1 MMDAFTAMKKRRTC
15 REFEAGKS
23 IPKEQL
29 EQLVD
34 SGRLAATAINIQ
46 PWEFVVITDRDMMQK
61 IADLAE
67 YGKHVAK
74 GSACIA
80 VLCKDGPYYL
90 EDGCAATQ
98 NILVAATALG
108 LGSAWVAGDKKD
120 YGTELKELIGA
131 PVDLHLVSVIALG
144 YSTDDTNPEKRSV
157 EDMIHWEKF

>member
-1 MMDAFTAMKKRRTC
+1 MMDALTAMRKRRTV
-15 REFEAGKS
+15 REFQAGKS
-23 IPKEQL
+23 IPKKQL
-29 EQLVD
+29 ETLAD

-46 PWEFVVITDRDMMQK
+46 PWEFVVITDPEMLVK

-90 EDGCAATQ
+90 EDGCAATH

-120 YGTELKELIGA
+120 YGTELKQLIGA
-131 PVDLHLVSVIALG
+131 PIDLHLVSVIALG
-144 YSTDDTNPEKRSV
+144 YSTDDTNPDKRSLEEV
-157 EDMIHWEKF
+157 IHWEKF